1 MQKGEYFANNPT
13 IVKLFDDLEE
23 YRNFCRYAYAYGYD
37 GFVFDEKDLYEFT
50 LSLNPAKSFARFFIL
65 DYFNDTYKT
74 RPSQLTQMG
83 RIFESNY

>member
-1 MQKGEYFANNPT
+1 MLY
-13 IVKLFDDLEE
+13 DDLHH
-23 YRNFCRYAYAYGYD
+23 YMDKTMVPTDNYTYQLLKKSQKKRKR
-37 GFVFDEKDLYEFT
+37 DEKDLYEFT

-74 RPSQLTQMG
+74 RPTGLTQMG

>member
-1 MQKGEYFANNPT
+1 MTKIYMN
-13 IVKLFDDLEE
+13 
-23 YRNFCRYAYAYGYD
+23 
-37 GFVFDEKDLYEFT
+37 FT

-74 RPSQLTQMG
+74 RPTGLTQMG